1 MSLSLLLH
9 VVIPFAF
16 STAALGQSLPQE
28 CTNAAMAFSQNSA
41 CFGSQPTS
49 VFASSSPSTL
59 FSGPFILLSN
69 SSLQQEATSFFN
81 SFCASQACVQL
92 YAEALQ
98 VCLKSVNQQ
107 VNFANIKHVHMQV
120 QMWNDLHAY
129 KV

>member
-16 STAALGQSLPQE
+16 STAALGQSLPPE

-98 VCLKSVNQQ
+98 VCLKSGILQ

-120 QMWNDLHAY
+120 QMWNNLHAY